1 MLRSPFPTIPTDV
14 NKVIYGGR
22 TLIDLTEDTVSAS
35 TLLLD
40 VQAHNKRGM
49 KIRGTYVAPITYA
62 TGSQA
67 SVKVAGYETKTITLT
82 TVTFTPVLV
91 ELFMKGNGAT
101 GDVNLICA
109 RRLPNG
115 TSQYVESKYYRGI
128 SPKIVVSGKNVQVK
142 LYNNDNTY
150 ADSGV
155 INWQV
160 VGYE

>member
-1 MLRSPFPTIPTDV
+1 M
-14 NKVIYGGR
+14 
-22 TLIDLTEDTVSAS
+22 SAS